1 MSYQKE
7 WLLLEANDEIDEVEH
22 RNPSEEYQFYHA
34 VASGNVDYVRRNCE
48 SGRFSQEDGVGQAVV
63 SRSRTQPEISPCHN
77 YRYDY
82 PIVCSKWYGVG
93 AGFSPQRFLYSKAG

>member
-7 WLLLEANDEIDEVEH
+7 WLLLEANDEIDEMEH

-48 SGRFSQEDGVGQAVV
+48 SGRFSQEDGVGQL
-63 SRSRTQPEISPCHN
+63 SRDPVLNLKYHLVITTAMIT
-77 YRYDY
+77 
-82 PIVCSKWYGVG
+82 
-93 AGFSPQRFLYSKAG
+93 